1 MTNLKNVEELGLSS
15 DNKIYIKNDSNDFYL
30 ITKSVS
36 VVVLDNVSVKFIDK
50 SNNANIN
57 ITGKDYSNIKYIIIE
72 SQNTKRFFDIK
83 GTLNIDEINIK
94 DTNESLNVELN
105 LENASVN
112 VKNLTINKAISSKYY
127 QHVIH
132 NKPKTFSDIKN
143 VAVALE
149 GGNINYETVGK
160 INKGMNNSNCKQI
173 SRGVVMD
180 NSSTVESKPIL
191 LIDEYD
197 CFANHGAAIGK
208 VNDEDL
214 FYLMSRGLNKTDAF
228 LLILAGIINP
238 FIDSLEYEEYR
249 DELNNKINNLI
260 EGR

>member
-1 MTNLKNVEELGLSS
+1 
-15 DNKIYIKNDSNDFYL
+15 
-30 ITKSVS
+30 
-36 VVVLDNVSVKFIDK
+36 
-50 SNNANIN
+50 
-57 ITGKDYSNIKYIIIE
+57 
-72 SQNTKRFFDIK
+72 
-83 GTLNIDEINIK
+83 
-94 DTNESLNVELN
+94 
-105 LENASVN
+105 
-112 VKNLTINKAISSKYY
+112 
-127 QHVIH
+127 
-132 NKPKTFSDIKN
+132 
-143 VAVALE
+143 
-149 GGNINYETVGK
+149 
-160 INKGMNNSNCKQI
+160 
-173 SRGVVMD
+173 MD